1 MSGLERHGTYVVLL
15 TEGLSSGLSS
25 QDKITMYFLTVSEAS
40 TSSRNNCTVTNRWW
54 LCKGGSSEMSL
65 PVEARQA
72 PDRLKK
78 YVELTQSWRIAAPQW
93 CTWMLTATTAQGRAR
108 QSETQCACSP
118 HRDNQSN
125 QNCGGCKGNFQ
136 GSSTGPGCGVPPKTL
151 SSLNS
156 SILKGFSNLSTSHTQ
171 LLS

>member
-1 MSGLERHGTYVVLL
+1 MSGLERRGTYVVPL
-15 TEGLSSGLSS
+15 TEGLGSGLSS
-25 QDKITMYFLTVSEAS
+25 QDKITMYFLTASEAS
-40 TSSRNNCTVTNRWW
+40 TSPRNNCTVTNRWW

-78 YVELTQSWRIAAPQW
+78 YGVVEPTQSWRTAAPRW
-93 CTWMLTATTAQGRAR
+93 CTWMLTVTTAQGRAR
-108 QSETQCACSP
+108 QSETQQCACSP

-125 QNCGGCKGNFQ
+125 QNCGDCKGNFQ

-151 SSLNS
+151 WSLNS
-156 SILKGFSNLSTSHTQ
+156 SILKGFRNLSTSHT
-171 LLS
+171 